1 MQSHD
6 SSAFYYQNLNYENFF
21 SAANVRSIFELCKYI
36 YEKMLKMIFP
46 HLAGATPPFSC
57 CLWILFIGTRCLFE
71 TGRCL
76 LLEKPPKRFIIDGN
90 EKVTGYFSCCEEK
103 KDYLCGDF

>member
-46 HLAGATPPFSC
+46 HLAGVTP
-57 CLWILFIGTRCLFE
+57 LFMLFMD
-71 TGRCL
+71 
-76 LLEKPPKRFIIDGN
+76 IIYRD
-90 EKVTGYFSCCEEK
+90 KMLV
-103 KDYLCGDF
+103 

>member
-1 MQSHD
+1 M
-6 SSAFYYQNLNYENFF
+6 
-21 SAANVRSIFELCKYI
+21 
-36 YEKMLKMIFP
+36 
-46 HLAGATPPFSC
+46 
-57 CLWILFIGTRCLFE
+57 FE

>member
-46 HLAGATPPFSC
+46 YLAAATP
-57 CLWILFIGTRCLFE
+57 LFMLFMDIIY
-71 TGRCL
+71 RD
-76 LLEKPPKRFIIDGN
+76 KRL
-90 EKVTGYFSCCEEK
+90 V
-103 KDYLCGDF
+103 

>member
-1 MQSHD
+1 
-6 SSAFYYQNLNYENFF
+6 
-21 SAANVRSIFELCKYI
+21 
-36 YEKMLKMIFP
+36 MIFP
-46 HLAGATPPFSC
+46 HLAGATP
-57 CLWILFIGTRCLFE
+57 LFMLFMDIIIGTRCLFE